1 MQEHCH
7 TKLLATRC
15 SLLAAVLPFAV
26 TIRSIRCRFT
36 IRRSHSLLATPT
48 RYSLPFRLGRNFA
61 FPFLV
66 ATPLSKTCQNFCQ
79 RKEVKAMNRELSDI
93 IAMVEAGQ
101 LDLILQAVQE
111 IEEAWLRSWVLRDIA
126 EAMAKVGQFDRALQI
141 AQKIESAKIES
152 ALVRFLALAG
162 IAAAMA
168 EAGQTERANQVF
180 QLARQV
186 VQKIEVASACF
197 EGLGGIAKM
206 VEAGQFD
213 LALQVAQ
220 KIEDASARSEALKDI
235 AEAMAE
241 AGQFDRALSSS
252 PRKLKTH

>member
-1 MQEHCH
+1 M
-7 TKLLATRC
+7 R
-15 SLLAAVLPFAV
+15 
-26 TIRSIRCRFT
+26 
-36 IRRSHSLLATPT
+36 
-48 RYSLPFRLGRNFA
+48 
-61 FPFLV
+61 
-66 ATPLSKTCQNFCQ
+66 
-79 RKEVKAMNRELSDI
+79 RELSDI

-101 LDLILQAVQE
+101 LDLALQAAQE
-111 IEEAWLRSWVLRDIA
+111 IEDERFRSLALRDIA

-197 EGLGGIAKM
+197 EGLGGHRQNGGSGAI
-206 VEAGQFD
+206 
-213 LALQVAQ
+213 
-220 KIEDASARSEALKDI
+220 
-235 AEAMAE
+235 
-241 AGQFDRALSSS
+241 
-252 PRKLKTH
+252 